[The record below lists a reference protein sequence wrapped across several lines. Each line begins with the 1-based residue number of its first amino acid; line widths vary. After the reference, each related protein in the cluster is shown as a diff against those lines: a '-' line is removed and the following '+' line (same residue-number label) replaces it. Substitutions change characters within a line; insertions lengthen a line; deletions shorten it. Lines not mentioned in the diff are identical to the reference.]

1 MSERSDS
8 QDRPPILGTWKKLYL
23 FVFGQLVVLIMLFYL
38 FTKYYS

>member
-1 MSERSDS
+1 MSEKSDS

-23 FVFGQLVVLIMLFYL
+23 FVFGQLVVLIILFYL